1 MAPLESASGAGPAG
15 AADSVG
21 RQHRGAKGTLGTA
34 VSAEERVSRVKNLW
48 GRRTRPEDRSIPT
61 RPRVVVAVPSAPLA
75 PEASCGLLAD
85 RDRETRLVV
94 KEQRTD
100 SHATGYW
107 APPRTSSRHPAFSL
121 SAELCDDEEDE
132 DGFLPPAMSGAA
144 SAGSGSRAGLV
155 RIHRVQ
161 RPGAACL
168 DRHGQGW
175 EQGEGGRMGEGS
187 AWEVGFNDV
196 EARVP
201 RELLDIRCLMN
212 GGQMAGGEDRA
223 AGAE

>member
-1 MAPLESASGAGPAG
+1 M
-15 AADSVG
+15 
-21 RQHRGAKGTLGTA
+21 
-34 VSAEERVSRVKNLW
+34 
-48 GRRTRPEDRSIPT
+48 
-61 RPRVVVAVPSAPLA
+61 
-75 PEASCGLLAD
+75 
-85 RDRETRLVV
+85 
-94 KEQRTD
+94 
-100 SHATGYW
+100 
-107 APPRTSSRHPAFSL
+107 
-121 SAELCDDEEDE
+121 
-132 DGFLPPAMSGAA
+132 
-144 SAGSGSRAGLV
+144 
-155 RIHRVQ
+155 
-161 RPGAACL
+161 